1 MTKTLKRRFIMF
13 TMTAVTCLL
22 VFLVFAMNALNW
34 MMLERQS
41 DMILKTLVDSDGAFN
56 KMDFNRPP
64 PFLGPLDMDKMRA
77 SRFFIV
83 KSDSNDNIVDINID
97 QISAIDREAAKS
109 YAWKVLK
116 TEKVSGRIDGYKF
129 AIKQVGPNK
138 LTFFMDTSE
147 QSNSFRM
154 VLLASTAIAVLCWVM
169 LLIIVILLSGK
180 VIRPV
185 LIGMEKQKQF
195 ITNAG
200 HEMKTPLAII
210 QSNNDTMALIHGEN
224 KYNVHIR
231 NQTKRLNVLM
241 TNLLTLA
248 KLDEEIPL
256 PTEMVNISNIASEL
270 IPVYEE
276 EAQARNLHFH
286 VQIEPDIVIQTNKDS
301 FRQML
306 TILLDNALKYT
317 PDNGSV
323 HLSLTKDG
331 KHIQIIEENT
341 CDPFLEPDPE
351 RLFERFYR
359 GDTARTQKKETS
371 GYGIGLS
378 AARAIC
384 ENFGGTLTA
393 EYSSAENIRFTA
405 RLLYNC
411 NMFLRTQQ

>member
-22 VFLVFAMNALNW
+22 LFIVLAINTLNW

-41 DMILKTLVDSDGAFN
+41 DMVLETLVDADGTFQ
-56 KMDFNRPP
+56 KMDFDRPP
-64 PFLGPLDMDKMRA
+64 PFSRPLDMDRMRA

-83 KSDSNDNIVDINID
+83 RCDLSGNIIDVNTD
-97 QISAIDREAAKS
+97 QISAIDRETAKS
-109 YAWKVLK
+109 YALEVLK
-116 TEKVSGRIDGYKF
+116 ADDTSGRVHGYKY
-129 AIKQVGPNK
+129 AVKQLGPNK

-147 QSNSFRM
+147 QSENFRM
-154 VLLASTAIAVLCWVM
+154 VLFASTAIAVLCWVI
-169 LLIIVILLSGK
+169 LLAIVILLSGK

-185 LIGMEKQKQF
+185 LVGMEKQKQF

-241 TNLLTLA
+241 SNLLTLA

-256 PTEMVNISNIASEL
+256 PTETVNISDVTNEL
-270 IPVYEE
+270 LPIYTED
-276 EAQARNLHFH
+276 AGTQNLQFF
-286 VQIEPDIVIQTNKDS
+286 VQIEPNVVMKTNKDS
-301 FRQML
+301 FCQMM

-317 PDNGSV
+317 PQGGSV
-323 HLSLTKDG
+323 RLSLARDG
-331 KHIQIIEENT
+331 RHIQIITENT
-341 CDPFLEPDPE
+341 CDPSLEPNPE

-359 GDTARTQKKETS
+359 GDAARTQQKDSS

-384 ENFGGTLTA
+384 ENFGGKLTA
-393 EYSSAENIRFTA
+393 EYSSDDSIRFTA
-405 RLLYNC
+405 R
-411 NMFLRTQQ
+411 F

>member
-1 MTKTLKRRFIMF
+1 MF

-22 VFLVFAMNALNW
+22 IFIVLAINSLNW

-41 DMILKTLVDSDGAFN
+41 DTVLRTIVDADGTFH
-56 KMDFNRPP
+56 KMDFDRLP
-64 PFLGPLDMDKMRA
+64 PFSRPLNMDRMRA

-83 KSDSNDNIVDINID
+83 RSDLSGNIVDVNID
-97 QISAIDREAAKS
+97 QISAIDHETAKS
-109 YAWKVLK
+109 YALEVLK
-116 TEKVSGRIDGYKF
+116 TDDTFGRVHGCKF
-129 AIKQVGPNK
+129 AVKQLGPNT
-138 LTFFMDTSE
+138 LTFFMDISE
-147 QSNSFRM
+147 QSENFRM
-154 VLLASTAIAVLCWVM
+154 VLFASTAIALLCWV
-169 LLIIVILLSGK
+169 LLLMIVILLADK

-185 LIGMEKQKQF
+185 LVGMEKQKQF

-241 TNLLTLA
+241 SNLLTLA

-256 PTEMVNISNIASEL
+256 LTETVNISDVASEL
-270 IPVYEE
+270 LPVYAE
-276 EAQARNLHFH
+276 EAQTRNLPFS
-286 VQIEPDIVIQTNKDS
+286 VQIEPDIIIQTNKDS
-301 FRQML
+301 FCQMM

-317 PDNGSV
+317 PQGGNIR
-323 HLSLTKDG
+323 LSFTRDG
-331 KHIQIIEENT
+331 RHIQIITENT
-341 CDPFLEPDPE
+341 CDTSLEPNPE

-359 GDTARTQKKETS
+359 GDAARTQQKESS

-384 ENFGGTLTA
+384 ENFGGKLTA
-393 EYSSAENIRFTA
+393 EYSSDDSIRFTA
-405 RLLYNC
+405 R
-411 NMFLRTQQ
+411 F

>member
-1 MTKTLKRRFIMF
+1 MTKTLKRRFIIF

-22 VFLVFAMNALNW
+22 LFIVLAINSLNW
-34 MMLERQS
+34 MMLERES
-41 DMILKTLVDSDGAFN
+41 DTVLETLVDADGAFH
-56 KMDFNRPP
+56 KMDFDRPP
-64 PFLGPLDMDKMRA
+64 PFFQPLDMDRMRA

-83 KSDSNDNIVDINID
+83 RSDLGGNIVDVNID
-97 QISAIDREAAKS
+97 QISAIDQETAKS
-109 YAWKVLK
+109 YALEVLK
-116 TEKVSGRIDGYKF
+116 TDDTSGRVHGYKY
-129 AIKQVGPNK
+129 AVKELGPNK

-147 QSNSFRM
+147 QSENFRM
-154 VLLASTAIAVLCWVM
+154 VLFASSAIAVLCWVI

-185 LIGMEKQKQF
+185 LVGMEKQKQF

-210 QSNNDTMALIHGEN
+210 QSNNDTMVLIHGEN

-241 TNLLTLA
+241 SNLLTLA

-256 PTEMVNISNIASEL
+256 PTETVNISEVANEL
-270 IPVYEE
+270 LPVYIED
-276 EAQARNLHFH
+276 AQAHNLRFD

-306 TILLDNALKYT
+306 TVLLDNAIKYT
-317 PDNGSV
+317 PDGGSV
-323 HLSLTKDG
+323 RLSLARDG
-331 KHIQIIEENT
+331 RHIQIIEENT
-341 CDPFLEPDPE
+341 CDPSLEPDPE

-359 GDTARTQKKETS
+359 GDAARTQKESS

-384 ENFGGTLTA
+384 ENFGGKLTA
-393 EYSSAENIRFTA
+393 EYSSADSIRFTA
-405 RLLYNC
+405 R
-411 NMFLRTQQ
+411 F

>member
-1 MTKTLKRRFIMF
+1 MTKTLKRRFIIF

-22 VFLVFAMNALNW
+22 VFIVLAINSLNW
-34 MMLERQS
+34 MMLERES
-41 DMILKTLVDSDGAFN
+41 DTVLETLVDADGAFH
-56 KMDFNRPP
+56 KMDFDRPP
-64 PFLGPLDMDKMRA
+64 PFSRPLDMDRMRA

-83 KSDSNDNIVDINID
+83 RSDLGGNIIDVNID
-97 QISAIDREAAKS
+97 QISAIDKETAKS
-109 YAWKVLK
+109 YALEVLK
-116 TEKVSGRIDGYKF
+116 ADDTSGRVHGYKY
-129 AIKQVGPNK
+129 AVKELGPNK

-147 QSNSFRM
+147 QSENFRM
-154 VLLASTAIAVLCWVM
+154 VLFASSAIAVLCWVI

-185 LIGMEKQKQF
+185 LVGMEKQKQF

-210 QSNNDTMALIHGEN
+210 QSNNDTMVLIHGEN

-241 TNLLTLA
+241 SNLLTLA

-256 PTEMVNISNIASEL
+256 PTETVNISDVAGEL
-270 IPVYEE
+270 LPAYTED
-276 EAQARNLHFH
+276 AQARNLRFT

-306 TILLDNALKYT
+306 TVLLDNAIKYT
-317 PDNGSV
+317 PDSGSV
-323 HLSLTKDG
+323 RLSLARDG
-331 KHIQIIEENT
+331 RHIQIIEENT
-341 CDPFLEPDPE
+341 CDPSLEPDPE

-359 GDTARTQKKETS
+359 GDAARTQKESS

-384 ENFGGTLTA
+384 ENFGGKLTA
-393 EYSSAENIRFTA
+393 EYSSADSIRFTA
-405 RLLYNC
+405 R
-411 NMFLRTQQ
+411 F

>member
-1 MTKTLKRRFIMF
+1 MTKTLKRRFIIF

-22 VFLVFAMNALNW
+22 VFIVLAINSLNW
-34 MMLERQS
+34 MMLERES
-41 DMILKTLVDSDGAFN
+41 DTVLETLVDADGIFQQ
-56 KMDFNRPP
+56 MDFNRPP
-64 PFLGPLDMDKMRA
+64 PFSRPLDMDRMRA
-77 SRFFIV
+77 SRFFTV
-83 KSDSNDNIVDINID
+83 RSDFSGNIMDVNID
-97 QISAIDREAAKS
+97 QISAIDKETAKS
-109 YAWKVLK
+109 YALEVLK
-116 TEKVSGRIDGYKF
+116 TDDTSGRVHGYKF
-129 AIKQVGPNK
+129 AVKQIGPGQ
-138 LTFFMDTSE
+138 LMFFMDTSE
-147 QSNSFRM
+147 QSENFRM
-154 VLLASTAIAVLCWVM
+154 VLFASSAIAVLCWVI

-185 LIGMEKQKQF
+185 LVGMEKQKQF

-241 TNLLTLA
+241 SNLLTLA

-256 PTEMVNISNIASEL
+256 PTETVNISDVAGEL
-270 IPVYEE
+270 LPAYTED
-276 EAQARNLHFH
+276 AQARNLRFT

-306 TILLDNALKYT
+306 TVLLDNAIKYT
-317 PDNGSV
+317 PDSGSV
-323 HLSLTKDG
+323 RLSLARDG
-331 KHIQIIEENT
+331 RHIQIIEENT
-341 CDPFLEPDPE
+341 CDPSLEPDPE

-359 GDTARTQKKETS
+359 GDAARTQKESS

-384 ENFGGTLTA
+384 ENFGGKLTA
-393 EYSSAENIRFTA
+393 EYSSADSIRFTA
-405 RLLYNC
+405 R
-411 NMFLRTQQ
+411 F

>member
-1 MTKTLKRRFIMF
+1 MTKTLKRRFIIF

-22 VFLVFAMNALNW
+22 LFIVLAINSLNW

-41 DMILKTLVDSDGAFN
+41 DMVLETLVDADGIFQQ
-56 KMDFNRPP
+56 MDFNRPP
-64 PFLGPLDMDKMRA
+64 PFSRPLDMDRMRA
-77 SRFFIV
+77 SRFFTV
-83 KSDSNDNIVDINID
+83 RSDFSGNIIDVNID
-97 QISAIDREAAKS
+97 QISAIDKETAKS
-109 YAWKVLK
+109 YALEVLK
-116 TEKVSGRIDGYKF
+116 TDDTSGRVHGYKY
-129 AIKQVGPNK
+129 AVKELGPNK

-147 QSNSFRM
+147 QSENFRM
-154 VLLASTAIAVLCWVM
+154 VLFASSAIAVLCWVI

-185 LIGMEKQKQF
+185 LVGMEKQKQF

-224 KYNVHIR
+224 KYNIHIR

-241 TNLLTLA
+241 SNLLTLA

-256 PTEMVNISNIASEL
+256 PTETVNISDVAGEL
-270 IPVYEE
+270 LPVYMED
-276 EAQARNLHFH
+276 AQARNLRFT

-306 TILLDNALKYT
+306 TVLLDNAIKYT
-317 PDNGSV
+317 PDGGSV
-323 HLSLTKDG
+323 RLSLARDG
-331 KHIQIIEENT
+331 RHIQIIEENT
-341 CDPFLEPDPE
+341 CDPSLEPDPE

-359 GDTARTQKKETS
+359 GDAARTQKESS

-384 ENFGGTLTA
+384 ENFGGKLTA
-393 EYSSAENIRFTA
+393 EYSSADSIRFTA
-405 RLLYNC
+405 I
-411 NMFLRTQQ
+411 F

>member
-1 MTKTLKRRFIMF
+1 MTKTLKRRFIIF

-22 VFLVFAMNALNW
+22 IFIVLAINGLNW
-34 MMLERQS
+34 IMLERQS
-41 DMILKTLVDSDGAFN
+41 NTVLETLVDADGAFN
-56 KMDFNRPP
+56 KMEFDRPP
-64 PFLGPLDMDKMRA
+64 PFSRPLDMDRMRA

-83 KSDSNDNIVDINID
+83 RSDLSGNIVDVNID
-97 QISAIDREAAKS
+97 QISSIDQATAKS
-109 YAWKVLK
+109 YALKVLK
-116 TEKVSGRIDGYKF
+116 TDKEYGRVEEYKY
-129 AIKQVGPNK
+129 AVKQMGPHQ

-147 QSNSFRM
+147 QSENFCM
-154 VLLASTAIAVLCWVM
+154 VLFASAAIAVLCWGI
-169 LLIIVILLSGK
+169 LLIIVILLAGK

-185 LIGMEKQKQF
+185 LVGMEKQKQF

-241 TNLLTLA
+241 SNLLTLA
-248 KLDEEIPL
+248 KLDEETSL
-256 PTEMVNISNIASEL
+256 PTESVNISEITNEL
-270 IPVYEE
+270 LPVYRED
-276 EAQARNLHFH
+276 AQTRNLRFN
-286 VQIEPDIVIQTNKDS
+286 VQIEPDIVIRTNKDS

-317 PDNGSV
+317 PDSGCV
-323 HLSLTKDG
+323 HLSLAKDG
-331 KHIQIIEENT
+331 RYIQIIEENT
-341 CDPFLEPDPE
+341 CDSSLEPDPE

-359 GDTARTQKKETS
+359 GDAARTQKKESS

-384 ENFGGTLTA
+384 ENFGGQLTA
-393 EYSSAENIRFTA
+393 EYPTSGKIRFTA
-405 RLLYNC
+405 R
-411 NMFLRTQQ
+411 F

>member
-1 MTKTLKRRFIMF
+1 MTKTLKRRFIIF
-13 TMTAVTCLL
+13 TMSAVTCLL
-22 VFLVFAMNALNW
+22 LFIVLAINGVNW

-41 DMILKTLVDSDGAFN
+41 DMMLETLVDADGSFQQ
-56 KMDFNRPP
+56 MDFNRPP
-64 PFLGPLDMDKMRA
+64 PFSRPLDMDRMRA

-83 KSDSNDNIVDINID
+83 RSDQSGNIVNVNID
-97 QISAIDREAAKS
+97 QISAIDQETAKS
-109 YAWKVLK
+109 YALEVLK
-116 TEKVSGRIDGYKF
+116 TDDTSGRVHGYKY
-129 AIKQVGPNK
+129 AVKELGPNK

-147 QSNSFRM
+147 QSENFRM
-154 VLLASTAIAVLCWVM
+154 VLFASSAIAVLCWVI

-185 LIGMEKQKQF
+185 LVGMEKQKQF

-210 QSNNDTMALIHGEN
+210 QSNNDTMVLIHGEN

-241 TNLLTLA
+241 SNLLTLA

-256 PTEMVNISNIASEL
+256 PTETVNISDVAGEL
-270 IPVYEE
+270 LPAYTED
-276 EAQARNLHFH
+276 AQARNLRFT

-301 FRQML
+301 FRQMI
-306 TILLDNALKYT
+306 TVLLDNAIKYT
-317 PDNGSV
+317 PDSGSV
-323 HLSLTKDG
+323 RLSLARDG
-331 KHIQIIEENT
+331 RHIQIIEENT
-341 CDPFLEPDPE
+341 CDPSLEPDPE

-359 GDTARTQKKETS
+359 GDAARTQKESS

-384 ENFGGTLTA
+384 ENFGGKLTA
-393 EYSSAENIRFTA
+393 EYSSADSIRFTA
-405 RLLYNC
+405 R
-411 NMFLRTQQ
+411 F

>member
-1 MTKTLKRRFIMF
+1 MTKTLKRRFIIF

-22 VFLVFAMNALNW
+22 VFIVLAINGLNW
-34 MMLERQS
+34 LMLEHQS
-41 DMILKTLVDSDGAFN
+41 DMVLETLVDADGAFN
-56 KMDFNRPP
+56 KMDFDRPP
-64 PFLGPLDMDKMRA
+64 PFSRPLDMDRMRS

-83 KSDSNDNIVDINID
+83 RSDASGSIVDVNTD
-97 QISAIDREAAKS
+97 QISSIDQETAKT
-109 YAWKVLK
+109 YALKVLETGK
-116 TEKVSGRIDGYKF
+116 ESGRVEEYKY
-129 AIKQVGPNK
+129 AVKQMGSHQ
-138 LTFFMDTSE
+138 LTFFMDTSG
-147 QSNSFRM
+147 QSESFYM
-154 VLLASTAIAVLCWVM
+154 VLFASCAIAALCWM
-169 LLIIVILLSGK
+169 TLLIIVILLSGK

-185 LIGMEKQKQF
+185 LAGMDKQKQF

-241 TNLLTLA
+241 SNLLTLA

-256 PTEMVNISNIASEL
+256 PTEQVNISEITNEL
-270 IPVYEE
+270 LPVYKED
-276 EAQARNLHFH
+276 AQARNLRFN

-317 PDNGSV
+317 PDSGYVS
-323 HLSLTKDG
+323 LSLTRDG
-331 KHIQIIEENT
+331 RHIQLIEENT
-341 CDPFLEPDPE
+341 CDPTLEPDPE

-359 GDTARTQKKETS
+359 GDIARTQKKESS

-384 ENFGGTLTA
+384 ENFGGKLTA
-393 EYSSAENIRFTA
+393 EYPSTESIRFTA
-405 RLLYNC
+405 R
-411 NMFLRTQQ
+411 F

>member
-1 MTKTLKRRFIMF
+1 MTKTLKRRFIIF
-13 TMTAVTCLL
+13 TMIAVTCLL
-22 VFLVFAMNALNW
+22 IFIVLAINSLNW

-41 DMILKTLVDSDGAFN
+41 DMVLETLVDADGAFH
-56 KMDFNRPP
+56 KMDFDRPP
-64 PFLGPLDMDKMRA
+64 PFSRPLDMDRMRA

-83 KSDSNDNIVDINID
+83 RSDLSGNIVDVNID
-97 QISAIDREAAKS
+97 QISAIDQETAKS
-109 YAWKVLK
+109 YALKVLK
-116 TEKVSGRIDGYKF
+116 TDAVSGRVDGYKF
-129 AIKQVGPNK
+129 VVKQMG
-138 LTFFMDTSE
+138 LGQLIFFMDTSE
-147 QSNSFRM
+147 QSESFRM
-154 VLLASTAIAVLCWVM
+154 VLFVSTAIAVLCWIM

-241 TNLLTLA
+241 SNLLTLA

-256 PTEMVNISNIASEL
+256 PTEAVNISEVANEL
-270 IPVYEE
+270 LPVYMED
-276 EAQARNLHFH
+276 AQARNLRFH
-286 VQIEPDIVIQTNKDS
+286 VHIEPDIVIQTNKDS

-317 PDNGSV
+317 PDSGYIR
-323 HLSLTKDG
+323 LSLARDG
-331 KHIQIIEENT
+331 RHIQIIEENT
-341 CDPFLEPDPE
+341 CDPSLELDPE

-359 GDTARTQKKETS
+359 GDAARTQRKESS

-384 ENFGGTLTA
+384 ENFGGKMTA
-393 EYSSAENIRFTA
+393 EYSSAESIRFTA
-405 RLLYNC
+405 R
-411 NMFLRTQQ
+411 F

>member
-1 MTKTLKRRFIMF
+1 MTKTLKRRFIVF

-22 VFLVFAMNALNW
+22 VFIVLAINGLNW
-34 MMLERQS
+34 MMLDRQS
-41 DMILKTLVDSDGAFN
+41 DMVLNTLVDSDGAFQ
-56 KMDFNRPP
+56 KMDFDRPP
-64 PFLGPLDMDKMRA
+64 PFSPPLNMDRMRA

-83 KSDSNDNIVDINID
+83 SSDENGNIMDVNID
-97 QISAIDREAAKS
+97 QISAIDQETAKS
-109 YAWKVLK
+109 YALEVLNADH
-116 TEKVSGRIDGYKF
+116 TSGRAHGYKF
-129 AIKQVGPNK
+129 AVKQLGPNR

-147 QSNSFRM
+147 QSGNFRM
-154 VLLASTAIAVLCWVM
+154 VLFASAAIAALCWVI
-169 LLIIVILLSGK
+169 LLIIVTLLSGK

-185 LIGMEKQKQF
+185 LVGMEKQKQF

-241 TNLLTLA
+241 SNLLTLA

-256 PTEMVNISNIASEL
+256 PTETVNISDAVSEL
-270 IPVYEE
+270 LPVYTE
-276 EAQARNLHFH
+276 EAQTRNLQFSVH
-286 VQIEPDIVIQTNKDS
+286 IEPDIVIQTNRDS
-301 FRQML
+301 FRQMM

-317 PDNGSV
+317 PDNDNI
-323 HLSLTKDG
+323 HLSLARDG
-331 KHIQIIEENT
+331 RHVQIIAENT
-341 CDPFLEPDPE
+341 CDASLEPDPE

-359 GDTARTQKKETS
+359 GDAARTQKKES

-384 ENFGGTLTA
+384 ENFGGRLTA
-393 EYSSAENIRFTA
+393 EYSSDDSIRFTA
-405 RLLYNC
+405 R
-411 NMFLRTQQ
+411 F